1 MLNYSQIISSLISL
15 DGVDVNSIKSLI
27 SETKD
32 LVNGDYSLPCFS
44 FAKQLRQ
51 SPMAIAQNIA
61 NSFQDKFHPF
71 DKIEAVNGYVNFYVN
86 REKFCE
92 NYFNDCE
99 ETELISNK
107 KYAGKTLCVEYSSV
121 NLAKYMHVGH
131 LSTTVIGESLA
142 RINSALGYNVVR
154 MNYVGDWG
162 TPFGKMISAYKL
174 WGNKEDVNQRGVDAI
189 QDLYIR
195 FAKESEKNPELE
207 QIARD
212 TFKALEQG
220 DKEVNEIYKW
230 FIEITIDET
239 KRLTDLMGASFNTW
253 RGESYYKDKM
263 QNVVEML
270 ENKKL
275 LQESQ
280 GAQIVNLEDYKL
292 GVCMVQ
298 KSDGTSIYAT
308 RDIAAAI
315 DRYNTYKFDKMIYV
329 TAVQQKLHFQQFFKV
344 LQLCGFEWAKNLH
357 HCYYGMISLPEGKIA
372 SRKGKQALLKDIL
385 NEAISSAKKVIE
397 NRNDEMLDIEETALK
412 VGIGAVA
419 YCPLKN
425 EKIKDTVFDLQS
437 AISFDGETAPYM
449 QYSYAR
455 ANNILGKIE
464 LKSLCGVKPNYQSVS
479 DNNTFAL
486 IKALANF
493 EKTVNQAADNMEPSI
508 ISKYLI
514 DICKMFNKF
523 YHDNRVAGTEPAVM
537 SARVNLCMQF
547 AKVLKFGLKLICIEC
562 PTKM

>member
-1 MLNYSQIISSLISL
+1 MLNYPQIISSLISL
-15 DGVDVNSIKSLI
+15 DGVENTTIKDLI
-27 SETKD
+27 VETKD
-32 LVNGDYSLPCFS
+32 LINGDFSLPCFS
-44 FAKQLRQ
+44 FAKILRQ

-61 NSFQDKFHPF
+61 QSFCDKFHPF
-71 DKIEAVNGYVNFYVN
+71 EKIEAVNGYVNFYVN

-92 NYFNDCE
+92 EYFSNCE
-99 ETELISNK
+99 ETPLVSKSRFE
-107 KYAGKTLCVEYSSV
+107 GKTMCIDYSSV
-121 NLAKYMHVGH
+121 NLAKFMHIGH
-131 LSTTVIGESLA
+131 LSTTMIGESLA

-162 TPFGKMISAYKL
+162 TPFGKMISAYRL
-174 WGNKEDVNQRGVDAI
+174 WGNKEDINQRGVDAI

-195 FAKESEKNPELE
+195 FAKESENNPELE
-207 QIARD
+207 QLARN

-220 DKEVNEIYKW
+220 DEETYKIYKW
-230 FIEITIDET
+230 FIDVTIDET
-239 KRLTDLMGASFNTW
+239 KRLTNLLGVTFDTW
-253 RGESYYKDKM
+253 RGESYYNNKM
-263 QNVVEML
+263 NDVVKML
-270 ENKKL
+270 EEKNL
-275 LQESQ
+275 LKESQ
-280 GAQIVNLEDYKL
+280 GAKIVNLEEFKL
-292 GVCMVQ
+292 GACLVQ
-298 KSDGTSIYAT
+298 KSDGTSLYAT
-308 RDIAAAI
+308 RDISAAI

-344 LQLCGFEWAKNLH
+344 LELAGFEWAKNLE
-357 HCYYGMISLPEGKIA
+357 HCYYGMIALPEGKIA

-385 NEAISSAKKVIE
+385 SEALHSAKQVIE
-397 NRNDEMLDIEETALK
+397 NREDQQLDIEDVAAK

-437 AISFDGETAPYM
+437 ALSFEGETSPYM

-455 ANNILGKIE
+455 ANNILDKIE
-464 LKSLCGVKPNYQSVS
+464 LKSLCGVKPNYQSLA
-479 DNNTFAL
+479 DDNTFAL
-486 IKALANF
+486 VKALSNF
-493 EKTVNQAADNMEPSI
+493 EKTVNAASDNSEPSV

-547 AKVLKFGLKLICIEC
+547 AKILKFGLNLICIEC